1 VALQA
6 LQVQAELSGS
16 TGFCQPQIATQS
28 SHTCDYEAAQ
38 QRSGRP
44 WELRN
49 RGARLRSVRPSSQQC
64 AATESC
70 EPRRSSPE
78 VRSRIANSAG
88 LCAHAIDK
96 TRSQSRMLNWLRRPD
111 AKELG
116 NEAFKEKNL
125 DEAVLQYTRGLE
137 RCQGTAQTEERS
149 KLLANRS
156 AAHAK
161 LGNYEAAL
169 ADAEEASRL
178 QPDWPKA
185 WARKGKA
192 LTCLQRHKAAASSYA
207 RGLECALTLMQ
218 KNDERHKLCG
228 NQNYTARSC

>member
-1 VALQA
+1 
-6 LQVQAELSGS
+6 
-16 TGFCQPQIATQS
+16 
-28 SHTCDYEAAQ
+28 
-38 QRSGRP
+38 
-44 WELRN
+44 
-49 RGARLRSVRPSSQQC
+49 
-64 AATESC
+64 
-70 EPRRSSPE
+70 
-78 VRSRIANSAG
+78 
-88 LCAHAIDK
+88 
-96 TRSQSRMLNWLRRPD
+96 MLNWLRRPD

-116 NEAFKEKNL
+116 NEAYKEKNL

-169 ADAEEASRL
+169 ADAEEAARL

-192 LTCLQRHKAAASSYA
+192 LTCLQRHKLAASSYA
-207 RGLECALTLMQ
+207 RGLECALTLLQ
-218 KNDERHKLCG
+218 KNDERHELCG
-228 NQNYTARSC
+228 NQNCTTRIIASTSTPWTRRLLDGVAMPVPHRSTEPARPRHRREM

>member
-1 VALQA
+1 
-6 LQVQAELSGS
+6 
-16 TGFCQPQIATQS
+16 
-28 SHTCDYEAAQ
+28 
-38 QRSGRP
+38 
-44 WELRN
+44 
-49 RGARLRSVRPSSQQC
+49 
-64 AATESC
+64 
-70 EPRRSSPE
+70 
-78 VRSRIANSAG
+78 
-88 LCAHAIDK
+88 
-96 TRSQSRMLNWLRRPD
+96 MLNWLRRPD

-161 LGNYEAAL
+161 RGDYDAAL
-169 ADAEEASRL
+169 ADAEEAARL

-192 LTCLQRHKAAASSYA
+192 LACLQRHKASASAYA

-218 KNDERHKLCG
+218 TNDERHARELEALQKQAKTASDSYMALLG
-228 NQNYTARSC
+228 ETETLKRQLEDYTLMFGERETGGKAKAG

>member
-1 VALQA
+1 
-6 LQVQAELSGS
+6 
-16 TGFCQPQIATQS
+16 
-28 SHTCDYEAAQ
+28 
-38 QRSGRP
+38 
-44 WELRN
+44 
-49 RGARLRSVRPSSQQC
+49 
-64 AATESC
+64 
-70 EPRRSSPE
+70 
-78 VRSRIANSAG
+78 
-88 LCAHAIDK
+88 
-96 TRSQSRMLNWLRRPD
+96 MLNWLRRPD

-116 NEAFKEKNL
+116 NESFKEKNL

-161 LGNYEAAL
+161 RGDYDAAL
-169 ADAEEASRL
+169 ADAEEAARL

-192 LTCLQRHKAAASSYA
+192 LTCLQRHKNAASSYA

-218 KNDERHKLCG
+218 TNDERHERELEALRKQAKTASDSYLALLG
-228 NQNYTARSC
+228 ETETLKRQLEDYTLMFGERETGGKAKAG

>member
-1 VALQA
+1 MAAL
-6 LQVQAELSGS
+6 VSG
-16 TGFCQPQIATQS
+16 Q
-28 SHTCDYEAAQ
+28 
-38 QRSGRP
+38 
-44 WELRN
+44 
-49 RGARLRSVRPSSQQC
+49 
-64 AATESC
+64 
-70 EPRRSSPE
+70 RSSPE
-78 VRSRIANSAG
+78 
-88 LCAHAIDK
+88 HAYK
-96 TRSQSRMLNWLRRPD
+96 EENSRMLNWLRRPD

-116 NEAFKEKNL
+116 NSAFKEKNL

-161 LGNYEAAL
+161 LGDYEAAL
-169 ADAEEASRL
+169 SDAEEAARL

-218 KNDERHKLCG
+218 KNDERHERELEALQKQAKTASDSYMALLG
-228 NQNYTARSC
+228 ETETLKRQLEDYTLMFGERETGGKAKAG

>member
-1 VALQA
+1 
-6 LQVQAELSGS
+6 
-16 TGFCQPQIATQS
+16 
-28 SHTCDYEAAQ
+28 
-38 QRSGRP
+38 
-44 WELRN
+44 
-49 RGARLRSVRPSSQQC
+49 
-64 AATESC
+64 
-70 EPRRSSPE
+70 
-78 VRSRIANSAG
+78 
-88 LCAHAIDK
+88 
-96 TRSQSRMLNWLRRPD
+96 MLNWLRRPD

-116 NEAFKEKNL
+116 NSAFKEKNL

-161 LGNYEAAL
+161 LGDYEAAL
-169 ADAEEASRL
+169 ADAEEAARL

-192 LTCLQRHKAAASSYA
+192 LTCLQRHKLAASSYA

-218 KNDERHKLCG
+218 KNDERHEPSSL
-228 NQNYTARSC
+228 TAKAGQDRVGLVHGAARRDRDAQTPARGLHAHVRRARDRRQGQGGLRPRRR